1 MGMSTPNLLH
11 SADDLASMPEDGNR
25 YEVIDGELFVTPAP
39 SRLHQSMQTEL
50 LVRLYV
56 YSTPFRFQVF
66 AAPTAV
72 RASPMTEVQPDLL
85 VLPYDYPG
93 RRDAPWE
100 RMSEL
105 VLAVEILSPSSVRVD
120 REKKRRLY
128 IAGGVSEYWIVDLDT
143 RSIEVW
149 VAGAATARVERHALV
164 WQPVPERDALQ
175 LDLVALF
182 DCVLDRP

>member
-1 MGMSTPNLLH
+1 MGMSVPNVLH

-39 SRLHQSMQTEL
+39 SRLHQSMQTEM
-50 LVRLYV
+50 LVRLHAYA
-56 YSTPFRFQVF
+56 TPLRFEVF

-72 RASPMTEVQPDLL
+72 RASAMTEVQPDLI

-93 RRDAPWE
+93 RREAPWE

-105 VLAVEILSPSSVRVD
+105 VLAVEIFSPSSVRVD

-128 IAGGVSEYWIVDLDT
+128 MAGGVREYWIVDLDT
-143 RSIEVW
+143 RSVEIW
-149 VAGAATARVERHALV
+149 VPGAATARVERSTLL
-164 WQPVPERDALQ
+164 WQPVPERNPLE
-175 LDLVALF
+175 LDLVTLF
-182 DCVLDRP
+182 AWVLDRI